1 MHRNAWKRACAQRL
15 VDKISMEPGEAAATA
30 ESLAELEQEVSGE
43 DSDQWDSPTTAA
55 DLHIAG
61 MELNTEASYPAPTD
75 PQAYNTAM
83 RTRLSAGRDPFRSIN
98 QTDED

>member
-30 ESLAELEQEVSGE
+30 ESLAELEQEVSGD
-43 DSDQWDSPTTAA
+43 DSDEWDSPTTAA

-61 MELNTEASYPAPTD
+61 MELNTEAAYPAPTD
-75 PQAYNTAM
+75 PLAYNTAM
-83 RTRLSAGRDPFRSIN
+83 RTRLAAGCDPFRSLSS
-98 QTDED
+98 DEE